1 MNIVTKVT
9 KNSRVLAFVLAAAFG
24 LSATTSNAA
33 DAEEAYDNI
42 IVTQQVSA
50 NRAKRLG
57 RRFLVEQGFSYGV
70 GIGAARIKSITR
82 DGDTWILHVRY
93 SQDSLTMRHSA
104 LLYVDAKK
112 ALVSDVLPMRK
123 PQQVAAK

>member
-1 MNIVTKVT
+1 MNIVTTVT

-24 LSATTSNAA
+24 WSATTSNAA

-42 IVTQQVSA
+42 IVTQRVSA
-50 NRAKRLG
+50 NSAKRLG
-57 RRFLVEQGFSYGV
+57 RRFLVERGFSYGV

-112 ALVSDVLPMRK
+112 ALVSDVAPKRE